1 MPETPATGCT
11 ATTQRCDP
19 HPIQGD
25 DRGAGGARLHSIGR
39 PRRAPVGAPEVYTS
53 KEYASEEHREDSEP
67 NACGSPSRVPFAE
80 PRTEPAQG
88 VLGGSQMNVPGFRR
102 GEVPAT

>member
-1 MPETPATGCT
+1 MPETPATGST

-39 PRRAPVGAPEVYTS
+39 PRRAPSECPRSTPPRSTPVKSTVKTPSPTRVWFAIEGAVRR
-53 KEYASEEHREDSEP
+53 A
-67 NACGSPSRVPFAE
+67 
-80 PRTEPAQG
+80 RTEPAQG